1 MREDRTI
8 ESCRIY
14 QVVRYHKCS
23 SWTTELL
30 IGFLRWASN
39 LVVLRDDPKSVFGFH
54 DDEALQADLRRDIGP
69 GHLDVSPVK
78 VCSADS
84 HR

>member
-1 MREDRTI
+1 MREGRTI
-8 ESCRIY
+8 ESCRIS
-14 QVVRYHKCS
+14 QVVRYHKSS
-23 SWTTELL
+23 SWTTELNPN
-30 IGFLRWASN
+30 RTSN

-54 DDEALQADLRRDIGP
+54 DDEALQADLRRDVGT